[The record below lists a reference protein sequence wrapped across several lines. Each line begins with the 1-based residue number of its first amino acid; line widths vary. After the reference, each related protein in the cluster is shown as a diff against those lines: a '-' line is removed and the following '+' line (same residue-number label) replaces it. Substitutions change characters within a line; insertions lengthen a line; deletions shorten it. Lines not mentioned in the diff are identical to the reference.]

1 VDGNKVAAIG
11 FCFGGSA
18 SLALAYSG
26 APLSGVVTFHG
37 GLIPAPADAAQ
48 KTKAKFLILHGALDP
63 LVNKEAV
70 DKFVKS
76 MNDGKL
82 DFQFIEYSGALH
94 AFSNPDADKA
104 HAAGLDGVGYN
115 AEAATRSWNQMKI
128 FFGEI
133 FGQ

>member
-1 VDGNKVAAIG
+1 
-11 FCFGGSA
+11 
-18 SLALAYSG
+18 
-26 APLSGVVTFHG
+26 
-37 GLIPAPADAAQ
+37 
-48 KTKAKFLILHGALDP
+48 LDP

-70 DKFVKS
+70 DNFVKS

-94 AFSNPDADKA
+94 AFSNPNADNA
-104 HAAGLDGVGYN
+104 HVAGLAYN

>member
-1 VDGNKVAAIG
+1 MPPADLTT
-11 FCFGGSA
+11 GSA
-18 SLALAYSG
+18 CCSGRFSALEDQRAEILPVQRSPTLVVG
-26 APLSGVVTFHG
+26 AHCM
-37 GLIPAPADAAQ
+37 
-48 KTKAKFLILHGALDP
+48 
-63 LVNKEAV
+63 
-70 DKFVKS
+70 

-82 DFQFIEYSGALH
+82 DFQFIEYVGALH

-104 HAAGLDGVGYN
+104 HAASLDGVGYN